1 MADEV
6 VAEPARGLAE
16 KIDAVNAMT
25 KRLAEKTSGLPKGGL
40 PAVIRSQNTLEAE
53 NARLRERLAQ
63 TEDIVLQQRRDHE
76 RLESTVD
83 GIIDEAQK
91 LESHN
96 QRLENGLIA
105 LTTEVRDLRARVGM
119 LAPPGAGGADETSI
133 AVIDM
138 LERVFKTLPANADKP
153 LQQLAQLERA
163 CVALRTHTSTL
174 GAAFGV
180 VPEIGAVGAGV
191 APADENARGSSAGAA
206 AGAAERA
213 DAAADVPPPPPA
225 QPTSADGSAV
235 GEATR
240 EATSL
245 Q

>member
-1 MADEV
+1 MMSSDAAGDTV
-6 VAEPARGLAE
+6 VAPARELAQ

-25 KRLAEKTSGLPKGGL
+25 KRLTEKTSGLPKGGL
-40 PAVIRSQNTLEAE
+40 PAVIRSQHALEAE

-180 VPEIGAVGAGV
+180 VPEVGAVGAGV
-191 APADENARGSSAGAA
+191 APADEAARGAA
-206 AGAAERA
+206 AELAGVAEDA
-213 DAAADVPPPPPA
+213 DAPPPPPA
-225 QPTSADGSAV
+225 KPSSATGPAT
-235 GEATR
+235 GEA
-240 EATSL
+240 AS
-245 Q
+245 